1 MPFAFYLSSEN
12 QLSIQ
17 DVEVLQ
23 NAARANDTGNII
35 IGDRQLSVRYQSA
48 MDAFIVNPV
57 QGELYSGLNN
67 TALDDVLSLADVIES
82 QLNGGSSFLDAF
94 DRYMIQTMQ
103 TMMNSNERDL
113 ESLATR
119 LSSSAFSVSP
129 ENISCI
135 PDALQCPIT
144 LAIPER
150 GVFLETPRDPLCV
163 VYMMK
168 MLSLV

>member
-1 MPFAFYLSSEN
+1 MPFTFYLSSEN

-17 DVEVLQ
+17 NIEALQ

-35 IGDRQLSVRYQSA
+35 IGDRQFSVRYQSA

-82 QLNGGSSFLDAF
+82 RLNGGSSFLDVF

-103 TMMNSNERDL
+103 TMMNGNEGDL
-113 ESLATR
+113 GSLATR
-119 LSSSAFSVSP
+119 LSSSAFFLLRIYPVYRRHCSVRLHWQFQS
-129 ENISCI
+129 
-135 PDALQCPIT
+135 
-144 LAIPER
+144 
-150 GVFLETPRDPLCV
+150 VVFFLETPRNPLCV

>member
-1 MPFAFYLSSEN
+1 MPFTFYLSSEN

-82 QLNGGSSFLDAF
+82 RLNGGSSFLDVF
-94 DRYMIQTMQ
+94 D
-103 TMMNSNERDL
+103 
-113 ESLATR
+113 SLY
-119 LSSSAFSVSP
+119 
-129 ENISCI
+129 ENTTGIRRVKS
-135 PDALQCPIT
+135 
-144 LAIPER
+144 
-150 GVFLETPRDPLCV
+150 FLW
-163 VYMMK
+163 
-168 MLSLV
+168 